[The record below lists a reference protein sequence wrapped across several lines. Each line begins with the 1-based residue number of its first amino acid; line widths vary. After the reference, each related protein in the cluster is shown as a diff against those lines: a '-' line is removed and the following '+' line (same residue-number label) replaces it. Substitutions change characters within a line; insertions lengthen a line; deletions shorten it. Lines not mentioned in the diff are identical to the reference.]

1 MTDELWFLWVNGIP
15 EYMAAPIPDVIPG
28 MISKGIL
35 LDFKNSAS
43 SPPLPK
49 MNGSPPFNL
58 KIFFSLFLNTLT

>member
-1 MTDELWFLWVNGIP
+1 
-15 EYMAAPIPDVIPG
+15 MAAPIPDVIPG

-58 KIFFSLFLNTLT
+58 KIFFPFF